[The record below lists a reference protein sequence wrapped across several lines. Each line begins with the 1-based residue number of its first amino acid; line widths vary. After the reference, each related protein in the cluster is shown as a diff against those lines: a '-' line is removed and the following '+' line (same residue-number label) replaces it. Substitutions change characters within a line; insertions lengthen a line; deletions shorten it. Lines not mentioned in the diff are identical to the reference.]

1 MTRDQFLEIIEI
13 GQQFVSIVNH
23 CKGVGVN
30 IDSLAEINRKTIT
43 AYFKYVDPEERGLPV
58 VMYFI
63 YNGYYPIPD
72 GVEIIE
78 LRDVSRLYDFWLIC
92 VENGNPAAKY
102 ITEAVTDY
110 KKDLHE

>member
-13 GQQFVSIVNH
+13 GQQFASIVNH

-30 IDSLAEINRKTIT
+30 IDSLADINRKAIT
-43 AYFKYVDPEERGLPV
+43 AYFKYVDPDERGLPV

-63 YNGYYPIPD
+63 HNGYYPVAD
-72 GVEIIE
+72 ATTTIE
-78 LRDVSRLYDFWLIC
+78 LRDPSKLYEFWLIC

-102 ITEAVTDY
+102 IISAVDSY
-110 KKDLHE
+110 KKELHD